1 VTIIL
6 TTLKKIL
13 FWSYDRGT
21 WQYDLMC
28 VLILG
33 FVFFAPNR
41 AFQNRPQV
49 RAQTHPPSVF
59 VSVDDLATAGS
70 TEVER
75 EITGQ
80 LSEKY
85 GYEVTL
91 SGIEPMM
98 DGTGKL
104 RGYLTH
110 IRADRATARD

>member
-21 WQYDLMC
+21 WQYDVMC
-28 VLILG
+28 VLILA

-41 AFQNRPQV
+41 AFQNRPQIPL
-49 RAQTHPPSVF
+49 AQTPSVF
-59 VSVDDLATAGS
+59 VSIDDISARDS
-70 TEVER
+70 TEIER
-75 EITGQ
+75 EIARQ

-91 SGIEPMM
+91 SSIEPMM
-98 DGTGKL
+98 DRTGKL
-104 RGYLTH
+104 RGYLTQ
-110 IRADRATARD
+110 ISAGRTATRD